1 MSTLLPS
8 PAPSGTVP
16 ALPAPTRGEEWAS
29 DGGWLVD
36 LLLPATDRGVAQQAV
51 VVAAVFLVLLPR
63 AWRADLTQLWAGGLV
78 FTSSL
83 FVLRGLH

>member
-1 MSTLLPS
+1 MTPGPTTPPLP
-8 PAPSGTVP
+8 V
-16 ALPAPTRGEEWAS
+16 PTRAERWVS

-36 LLLPATDRGVAQQAV
+36 LLLPATDRAVAQQAV
-51 VVAAVFLVLLPR
+51 VVGVVFLALLPR
-63 AWRADLTQLWAGGLV
+63 AWRADLTQLWAGSLV